1 MNDDYEYCMIRKL
14 EKKDIDDL
22 KDIIINLEKINKE
35 KFKKVEGLLYYNN
48 LFLNKCDVLIL

>member
-1 MNDDYEYCMIRKL
+1 MIRKL

-22 KDIIINLEKINKE
+22 KDIIKNLEKINKE

>member
-1 MNDDYEYCMIRKL
+1 MDDDYEYCMIRKL

-35 KFKKVEGLLYYNN
+35 KFEKVEAIN
-48 LFLNKCDVLIL
+48 C